1 MVGVIIMVTLI
12 CLTILIIFAGIIS
25 TMKDN
30 QKQRESFYKSMI
42 NAVNEMNEKTMSKYD
57 ITFTMQPKK
66 EE

>member
-66 EE
+66 E

>member
-12 CLTILIIFAGIIS
+12 CLTVLIIFAGIIS

-30 QKQRESFYKSMI
+30 QKQREAFYVAMVD
-42 NAVNEMNEKTMSKYD
+42 AVNAMTEKTMSKYD

-66 EE
+66 E